1 MKHDV
6 PLLTNSA
13 DLEQL
18 EREEAEV
25 LERQAMLTLR
35 NEPEPIIEPRIAQYL
50 DDVERLAAADLVMLL
65 RHADKTAK
73 DRNEIERARIAQAG
87 RRIAAEI
94 LDGCKKLERYRPDD
108 ELPHFLREGSD
119 VPIRALAD

>member
-18 EREEAEV
+18 ERDEAEAI
-25 LERQAMLTLR
+25 ERQAMQVLR

-73 DRNEIERARIAQAG
+73 DRNEIERARISQAG

-94 LDGCKKLERYRPDD
+94 LDGCRKLERYRPD
-108 ELPHFLREGSD
+108 EFVPAYLREA
-119 VPIRALAD
+119 R

>member
-1 MKHDV
+1 MKTDTIYHLSS
-6 PLLTNSA
+6 PE
-13 DLEQL
+13 LEQL
-18 EREEAEV
+18 EREEFEA
-25 LERQAMLTLR
+25 LERQSMQTLR

-50 DDVERLAAADLVMLL
+50 DDVERLSAADLVMLL

-73 DRNEIERARIAQAG
+73 DRNEIERARISQAG